1 MPSLL
6 ELIELVY
13 AGAETGE
20 TWGALFDSLAQVIP
34 FDQSA
39 LHVFGGDGRTA
50 DLRMQNGMD
59 SAAEHAYQ
67 QHYCYLN
74 PYLPAMVN
82 RTGSPVYVGEEILPF
97 DTYRRSAFY
106 QEFGVPNHIAHGV
119 ACHVSEGQ
127 EGSAVLSLNRR
138 QSTGVFTR
146 AEVAVIRMLE
156 PHLRRA
162 IRIRGRLAEWK
173 TAMAIQD
180 GLSPAYLVLD
190 ERLRVRDASAC
201 VETLL
206 KNTGLVS
213 RRHGSLSI
221 AAEYRELVGSLV
233 RGERHSATLREDGGR
248 PLRIRATPLP
258 ASASPGGGR
267 LTVLLF
273 PSPGPVDWSR
283 RLAADFGLT
292 PAEIR
297 LTRALLESP
306 SLARAAA
313 PLGISINTAK
323 TQLASIFRRT
333 GVRSQKELAQLAARL
348 GAP

>member
-1 MPSLL
+1 MPSIL

-20 TWGALFDSLAQVIP
+20 TWGALFDGLARAIP

-39 LHVFGGDGRTA
+39 LHMLGGDGRTA
-50 DLRMQNGMD
+50 DLRMQTGLD
-59 SAAEHAYQ
+59 SAAENAYQ

-74 PYLPAMVN
+74 PFVPAMVN
-82 RTGSPVYVGEEILPF
+82 RASSPVYVGEELLPF

-106 QEFGVPNHIAHGV
+106 QEFGARNHVAHGV
-119 ACHVSEGQ
+119 ACHVAEGQ
-127 EGSAVLSLNRR
+127 EGAAVLSLNRR
-138 QSTGVFTR
+138 HSTGVFTPD
-146 AEVAVIRMLE
+146 EVGVIRMLA

-173 TAMAIQD
+173 TAMAIRDSQ
-180 GLSPAYLVLD
+180 AQAFLVLD
-190 ERLRVRDASAC
+190 ERLRIRDASAG
-201 VETLL
+201 VESLL
-206 KNTGLVS
+206 RNTGLVS
-213 RRHGSLSI
+213 MRHGTLSI
-221 AAEYRELVGSLV
+221 AAAYRELVGSLV
-233 RGERHSATLREDGGR
+233 RGERHSATLREDDGR
-248 PLRIRATPLP
+248 PLPVRATPLP
-258 ASASPGGGR
+258 ASASPGGSR

-273 PSPGPVDWSR
+273 APPCSGDWAR

-297 LTRALLESP
+297 LTHSLLESD
-306 SLARAAA
+306 SLARAAES
-313 PLGISINTAK
+313 LGISINTAK

-333 GVRSQKELAQLAARL
+333 GVKSQKELAQLAARL